1 MAEEILE
8 QGGSVSPI
16 LTIEPRR
23 RKFHRA
29 ITLTIP
35 LPVRARD
42 QLRRERGEHR
52 TRFHRSQSPS
62 VKKSVTPAGVIVGP
76 IGLFLLADSIT
87 SKVRQ
92 YVC

>member
-29 ITLTIP
+29 ITLTMP

-42 QLRRERGEHR
+42 QLRRERGDHR
-52 TRFHRSQSPS
+52 ARFHRSQSPS
-62 VKKSVTPAGVIVGP
+62 VKKTVTPAGITVGP
-76 IGLFLLADSIT
+76 IGMYIFLN
-87 SKVRQ
+87 
-92 YVC
+92 